1 MNNVVGATVTES
13 MSAERYLFAASLRRF
28 LVASLTI
35 SSILLG
41 LVGMHAL
48 SVAADA
54 QGGTMMHSPM
64 LTSPTVPSGVSE
76 QPRLPL
82 AKMSAPASNVLVTA
96 TFPRPGT
103 SIGEMLARQ
112 GGADMGAMDCLL
124 LGMVCVLSSLI
135 AFIVLAR
142 GRRPLPLMSEIR
154 RVARVIRVFAS
165 RLALPTPPSLN
176 ALSISRV

>member
-1 MNNVVGATVTES
+1 MIES
-13 MSAERYLFAASLRRF
+13 TSAERRLFAASLRRF

-54 QGGTMMHSPM
+54 PGGTMMHSPM

-76 QPRLPL
+76 QRGLPP
-82 AKMSAPASNVLVTA
+82 ATMSGTAPNVLDTA
-96 TFPRPGT
+96 TFPRPDT
-103 SIGEMLARQ
+103 SIGEMLAPQ
-112 GGADMGAMDCLL
+112 GSADMGAMNCLL

-135 AFIVLAR
+135 AIIVLAR
-142 GRRPLPLMSEIR
+142 DKRPPRLMSEIR

-165 RLALPTPPSLN
+165 RLALPTPPSLD